1 MIPASAFG
9 VTLFARAAL
18 DVAAACV
25 VVVLPAELLDA
36 VGDGRVLVSVTP
48 TAAQRF
54 RAPDTAFWSST
65 PEHAF
70 TKHELTLLM

>member
-18 DVAAACV
+18 DVVAAASV
-25 VVVLPAELLDA
+25 VVVLPAEVL
-36 VGDGRVLVSVTP
+36 VGRVVSVTP
-48 TAAQRF
+48 TAEQRSCIL
-54 RAPDTAFWSST
+54 DTAYRRST
-65 PEHAF
+65 PEHTF